1 MDFGKN
7 IEIKNFINGE
17 WTQELLGDTNPLFDP
32 STGNIIGSVPISSV
46 TTSRAATKAA
56 RDAFPSWKA
65 TPLPK
70 RMNLIF
76 DLINALKENLEALA
90 QSIAFDQGKHIS
102 EARGEVSRVIDIVQ
116 MNCSIPSLLQGT
128 TIQNI
133 GEQINGRV
141 IRAPIGVFCGV
152 APFNFPALVFGWF
165 IPVAIACG
173 NTFVFKPSSESPLF
187 MQLMMNILADL
198 GLPKGVVNLVHGD
211 KEVVESW
218 YDDPSVSGICLVGS
232 TPTAKAI
239 AEGCGRTGK
248 KTMLLGGAKN
258 FLIAMDDAPLDSL
271 VQNIL
276 MSSFGAAG
284 QRCLAVSN
292 VIATPGIHDQLVARL
307 IEQAPKIKLGDARD
321 QGASMGPVISS
332 QALARIHKYI
342 EDGENSGARLVL
354 DGRSPKLPQSNQ
366 NGYFIGPTIFTDVM
380 PTHRIAQ
387 EEIFGPV
394 LSILRAGCI
403 DSALKI
409 VNSHPMGNGAVIFT
423 QNSFYTEK
431 FIEEAETGMI
441 GVNVGICAP
450 HPYMPFGGIKDSLV
464 GNNKVQGQDAIAFFT
479 QNKAIT
485 LKTLHPTGAL
495 PLNSVNADIKSCVA
509 S

>member
-1 MDFGKN
+1 MVFEKN

-17 WTQELLGDTNPLFDP
+17 WTRELLGDTSPLFDP
-32 STGNIIGSVPISSV
+32 STGDLIGSVPLSS
-46 TTSRAATKAA
+46 TETSRAATKAA
-56 RDAFPSWKA
+56 KEAFPSWKA

-70 RMNLIF
+70 RMDLIF
-76 DLINALKENLEALA
+76 DLITALKANFEDLA

-133 GEQINGRV
+133 SEQINGRV

-173 NTFVFKPSSESPLF
+173 NTFVYKPSSESPLF
-187 MQLMMNILADL
+187 MQLMMTILSDI
-198 GLPKGVVNLVHGD
+198 GLPKGVVNVVHGD

-239 AEGCGRTGK
+239 ASGCGRTGK

-258 FLIAMDDAPLDSL
+258 FLLAMDDAPLDAL

-292 VIATPGIHDQLVARL
+292 VIATPGIHDQLVEKL
-307 IEQAPKIKLGDARD
+307 LENAPKIRLGDARD
-321 QGASMGPVISS
+321 KSVSMGPVISK
-332 QALARIHKYI
+332 QALERIHRYI
-342 EDGENSGARLVL
+342 EDGEKSGAKLVL
-354 DGRSPKLPQSNQ
+354 DGRNPELHQDNR
-366 NGYFIGPTIFTDVM
+366 NGYFIGPTIFTNVD
-380 PTHRIAQ
+380 PSHRIAQ

-394 LSILRAGCI
+394 LSILQAGCI

-409 VNSHPMGNGAVIFT
+409 INSHPMGNGAVIFT
-423 QNSFYTEK
+423 QNNFYTER
-431 FIEEAETGMI
+431 FIEKAETGMI

-464 GNNKVQGQDAIAFFT
+464 GNNKVQGQDAITFFT
-479 QNKAIT
+479 QNKAVT
-485 LKTLHPTGAL
+485 LKTLDPMEAITDNLG
-495 PLNSVNADIKSCVA
+495 NTEITSCVA